1 VMGQESNLR
10 PWTAKPDTSQKFAA
24 EGPESFP

>member
-1 VMGQESNLR
+1 MGQESNLR
-10 PWTAKPDTSQKFAA
+10 PWTAKADASQKFAA